1 VRVPGEIPPI
11 AAETPYPDA
20 DGDGMSDAWE
30 ASHGADPRRFDPWED
45 GDGNGLANLDQ
56 FLDYRSRELVTARMQ
71 S

>member
-1 VRVPGEIPPI
+1 
-11 AAETPYPDA
+11 
-20 DGDGMSDAWE
+20 MSDAWE